1 MTREQLVKDIIGKE
15 AENLGFSYQGCEK
28 SMYGA
33 MYNYERNRFGF
44 AQTILITTTSI
55 KGIGKWI
62 GMEFLGCAWGNGNIA
77 AEKLMESKYDD
88 GKMRGLKFN
97 SEKEIKEIF
106 EHLARIIREKAKEA
120 FELKEYPQ
128 IKGYEENTILHK
140 EVGNLNAAKWIK
152 QIIGKE
158 AEQLGFSYRGSN
170 RDGYTRGYTFLHKEE
185 EYEECIDFT
194 IVDNGIRMLF
204 MRYGMGNADIEAN
217 CLLESNY
224 ITDAGGFTLFNNE
237 QEFKEVLEHLARII
251 REKGREAFDL
261 MKPAKEEY
269 AGKEMQWKLYQ
280 EHEELNQQ
288 YRKLYR
294 LEDTEFTTGLV
305 SQIMKIIVENRDKEL
320 KVVEELLI
328 GLSAVYGDQLIRKC
342 GGRWEWRE
350 ERFSQCWIVGLH
362 GKGQGIIPLNEI
374 MYCWREKVDQVEI
387 LLENFRRMPHDTVI

>member
-1 MTREQLVKDIIGKE
+1 
-15 AENLGFSYQGCEK
+15 
-28 SMYGA
+28 
-33 MYNYERNRFGF
+33 
-44 AQTILITTTSI
+44 
-55 KGIGKWI
+55 
-62 GMEFLGCAWGNGNIA
+62 MEFLGCAWGNGNIA

-128 IKGYEENTILHK
+128 IKVYEENTILHK

-224 ITDAGGFTLFNNE
+224 ITDAGGFTLFNNM
-237 QEFKEVLEHLARII
+237 A
-251 REKGREAFDL
+251 
-261 MKPAKEEY
+261 
-269 AGKEMQWKLYQ
+269 
-280 EHEELNQQ
+280 
-288 YRKLYR
+288 
-294 LEDTEFTTGLV
+294 
-305 SQIMKIIVENRDKEL
+305 
-320 KVVEELLI
+320 
-328 GLSAVYGDQLIRKC
+328 
-342 GGRWEWRE
+342 
-350 ERFSQCWIVGLH
+350 
-362 GKGQGIIPLNEI
+362 
-374 MYCWREKVDQVEI
+374 
-387 LLENFRRMPHDTVI
+387 